1 MKRFWFFLG
10 IMLVAASG
18 LGSAYGQGTTGAIT
32 GTVTDQSSASVAGAK
47 VTAVNP
53 ATTFSR
59 DTITAGNGAY
69 RLDALPVG
77 VYTVTTEA
85 SGFKKSVIN
94 QVTLNVNDVL
104 AVDFKLEVG
113 QVSET
118 VTVTEAPSPVQTETS
133 VVGRIV
139 DNKTLND
146 LPVLSG
152 AGGRNPLQLAPLQA
166 GVVASGQVGPF
177 SVNGQRAQ
185 SNNFMLDGGDSNDLA
200 INVPDA
206 ITGFSPDALQEFRI
220 LTSTYGADVGRNS
233 GSIVNV
239 ISKSGTNEFHGNVFE
254 YFRNRVLNA
263 TPFFNNSSSTFNGL
277 RKPQFNVN
285 EFGGTIG
292 GPVYLPRFGE
302 GGKSV
307 YSGKNRSFFFL
318 SYEGFRR
325 RQGVT
330 NSATVPSQAQ
340 RNAIFNFPG
349 TPQQIKNLL
358 NEIPAANSGN
368 NTLLSSAGNSLD
380 RNQYFAR
387 VDSKLTE
394 KNNVFISVFREN
406 QKFTDPFAF
415 GGSTIPGFGT
425 SGVLSFTNLVVD
437 DTHIFSSKS
446 LNEVR
451 FSFHRRDTLSVVPVN
466 HTSPA
471 DLGISGIVP
480 SDPAA
485 VGPPRVGISGFSNWG
500 NTIQGPQGRKDDTLQ
515 FVDNFSHTINAKHS
529 AKFGG
534 EYRRYVQH
542 QTFDFINNGLYD
554 FTGDVTNALGL
565 PLVALTTQA
574 ACDAAVA
581 LPPGAAR
588 TAAINANCLSTALS
602 DFARGAA
609 FDFVQNSAGRPE
621 YHTFSYDLYALDDW
635 KVTNYLTLN
644 LGVRYEYDEPLYDS
658 QNRVLA
664 FRPGQQSTVF
674 PTAPRGIVYPGDA
687 GITRSTYKPDR
698 NNFGPRIGFAW
709 DVFHNQKLSIRGG
722 WGLYYDTV
730 ISETT
735 LQFLTSPPF
744 AIQPFVLF
752 TSVDNPWSNSLV
764 HNIPQPFPFTPVQ
777 RGGTFDFTNI
787 APIGLTVNEPNFQ
800 TPYSYQYNLN
810 TQWEFRK
817 GYTLELGYVGSA
829 GHHQL
834 TRQEINPAIP
844 RVGANTGNTDA
855 RRVFNQG
862 NPQNAAFGGSVF
874 SGITNQ
880 ETSSNSIYNS
890 LQGTLSHRF
899 SKGFYF
905 QNAYTWGHCIDGSSG
920 LRSNNNA
927 FDMHRD
933 RGNCDQD
940 IRHRNAL
947 SAIYELPWY
956 KSQKGALG
964 KLLGGYE
971 LTGVFAAQ
979 TGSPFDVVE
988 SADRSLTGA
997 GDNRPDVVNGAVVF
1011 LNPRNTDS
1019 TNGGNNRFFNGS
1031 GGGTPTAATN
1041 PYFRRVGAGTTFA
1054 LGAGRFGS
1062 MGRNVFH
1069 GPGWWNLDL
1078 SVIKRTHITEKTN
1091 VEFRAE
1097 FFNIFNHAQ
1106 FNNPG
1111 ANAPGWSS
1119 TNIASANF
1127 GLVSSTR
1134 DPRLIQ
1140 FAVKLNF

>member
-1 MKRFWFFLG
+1 MKRFGFFFAIALFG
-10 IMLVAASG
+10 VCS
-18 LGSAYGQGTTGAIT
+18 LGSVAYGQGTTGTIT
-32 GTVTDQSSASVAGAK
+32 GTVTDQSGASVTGAK

-59 DTITAGNGAY
+59 ETTSAGNGAY

-77 VYTVTTEA
+77 VYTVSAEA
-85 SGFKKSVIN
+85 TGFKKSIIN

-104 AVDFKLEVG
+104 AVDVKLEVG
-113 QVSET
+113 QISET
-118 VTVTEAPSPVQTETS
+118 VTVTEAPSAVQTATS
-133 VVGRIV
+133 VMGKVIDTKMVSELG
-139 DNKTLND
+139 L
-146 LPVLSG
+146 LAG
-152 AGGRNPLQLAPLQA
+152 AGGRNPLNLALAQT
-166 GVVASGQVGPF
+166 GVVAAGQVGPF

-206 ITGFSPDALQEFRI
+206 VTGFSPDALQEFRI
-220 LTSTYGADVGRNS
+220 LSSTYSADFGRNS

-239 ISKSGTNEFHGNVFE
+239 ISKSGTNDFHGNMYE

-263 TPFFNNSSSTFNGL
+263 TPFFNNSSPTFNGL
-277 RKPQFNVN
+277 RNPQFNVN

-292 GPVYLPRFGE
+292 GPLYLPRFGE

-307 YSGKNRSFFFL
+307 YSGKNRTFFFF

-325 RQGVT
+325 RQGVVS
-330 NSATVPSQAQ
+330 SASVPSLAQ
-340 RNAIFNFPG
+340 RNAINAFAG

-368 NTLLSSAGNSLD
+368 NTLLSTAGNRLD
-380 RNQYFAR
+380 RNQYFVR
-387 VDSKLTE
+387 GDSKLTE
-394 KNNVFISVFREN
+394 KNNVFVSFFREN
-406 QKFTDPFAF
+406 QVFTDPFAF

-425 SGVLSFTNLVVD
+425 SGVLSFTNLVVA
-437 DTHIFSSKS
+437 DTHVFSSKS

-466 HTSPA
+466 RTTPA
-471 DLGISGIVP
+471 DLGISGIVAA
-480 SDPAA
+480 DPAA

-500 NTIQGPQGRKDDTLQ
+500 NTIQGPQGRKDDTIQ

-534 EYRRYVQH
+534 EYRKYKQS

-565 PLVALTTQA
+565 PLV
-574 ACDAAVA
+574 
-581 LPPGAAR
+581 PGL
-588 TAAINANCLSTALS
+588 NAALS
-602 DFARGAA
+602 DFARGLAV
-609 FDFVQNSAGRPE
+609 DFVENSAGRPQ
-621 YHTFSYDLYALDDW
+621 YNTFSYDFYALDDW
-635 KVTNYLTLN
+635 KVRNYLTLN
-644 LGVRYEYDEPLYDS
+644 LGVRYEYDEPLYDT
-658 QNRVLA
+658 NNKVLA

-674 PTAPRGIVYPGDA
+674 PTAPRGMVYPGDA

-709 DVFHNQKLSIRGG
+709 DVLHNGKLSLRGG

-752 TSVDNPWSNSLV
+752 TTVNNPWSNSLV
-764 HNIPQPFPFTPVQ
+764 HNIPQPFPF
-777 RGGTFDFTNI
+777 GGASKTFDFTNI
-787 APIGLTVNEPNFQ
+787 APISLTVNEPNFV

-844 RVGANTGNTDA
+844 GPGATTGNTDA

-880 ETSSNSIYNS
+880 ETSSNSVYNS
-890 LQGTLSHRF
+890 LQGTISHRF
-899 SKGFYF
+899 NKGFYF
-905 QNAYTWGHCIDGSSG
+905 ADAYTWGHCIDGSSG

-933 RGNCDQD
+933 RGNCNQD
-940 IRHRNAL
+940 IRHRDAL
-947 SAIYELPWY
+947 SAIYELPWF
-956 KSQKGALG
+956 KDQKGALH

-971 LTGVFAAQ
+971 ITGIFQAQ
-979 TGSPFDVVE
+979 TGIPFDITE
-988 SADRSLTGA
+988 GTDRSLTGA
-997 GDNRPDVVNGAVVF
+997 GDNRPDVVGGTVTF

-1019 TNGGNNRFFNGS
+1019 TNGGNNRFFNGT

-1041 PYFRRVGAGTTFA
+1041 PFFRRVGSGTTFA

-1062 MGRNVFH
+1062 LGRNVFH
-1069 GPGWWNLDL
+1069 GPGLWTLDL
-1078 SVIKRTHITEKTN
+1078 SLIKRTHITEKTN

-1097 FFNIFNHAQ
+1097 FFNILNHAN
-1106 FNNPG
+1106 FGNPNG
-1111 ANAPGWSS
+1111 AIN
-1119 TNIASANF
+1119 SANF
-1127 GLVSSTR
+1127 GLISTTG

-1140 FAVKLNF
+1140 FAMKFNF

>member
-1 MKRFWFFLG
+1 MKRFWFFF
-10 IMLVAASG
+10 ASTLFVVCS
-18 LGSAYGQGTTGAIT
+18 LGSVAYGQGTTGTIT
-32 GTVTDQSSASVAGAK
+32 GTVEDQSGASIAGAK

-59 DTITAGNGAY
+59 DTTSAGNGAF
-69 RLDALPVG
+69 RLDALPVA
-77 VYTVTTEA
+77 VYTITAEA
-85 SGFKKSVIN
+85 TGFKKSVISD
-94 QVTLNVNDVL
+94 VTLHVNDVL
-104 AVDFKLEVG
+104 AIDVKLEVG

-118 VTVTEAPSPVQTETS
+118 VTITEAQSPINTQTSTLGIS
-133 VVGRIV
+133 VVDARQ
-139 DNKTLND
+139 LND

-166 GVVASGQVGPF
+166 GVVAAGQVGPF

-220 LTSTYGADVGRNS
+220 LTSTYSADLGRNS

-239 ISKSGTNEFHGNVFE
+239 ISKSGTNDFHGNLFE

-263 TPFFNNSSSTFNGL
+263 TPFFNNSSPTFNGL

-292 GPVYLPRFGE
+292 GPLYLPRFGE

-307 YSGKNRSFFFL
+307 YSGKDRTFFFF

-330 NSATVPSQAQ
+330 SSATVPSQAQ
-340 RNAIFNFPG
+340 RNAIFAFPG

-368 NTLLSSAGNSLD
+368 NTLLSSAGNRLD
-380 RNQYFAR
+380 RNQYFVR
-387 VDSKLTE
+387 GDSRLTN
-394 KNNVFISVFREN
+394 KNNIFVSFFREH
-406 QKFTDPFAF
+406 QTFTDPFAF

-425 SGVLSFTNLVVD
+425 SGVLTFTNLVVD
-437 DTHIFSSKS
+437 DTHVFSSKS

-529 AKFGG
+529 AKLGG
-534 EYRRYVQH
+534 EYRRYVQS

-554 FTGDVTNALGL
+554 FTGDVTNALSL
-565 PLVALTTQA
+565 PLV
-574 ACDAAVA
+574 
-581 LPPGAAR
+581 PGL
-588 TAAINANCLSTALS
+588 NAALS
-602 DFARGAA
+602 DFARGLAV
-609 FDFVQNSAGRPE
+609 DFVQNSAGRPQ
-621 YHTFSYDLYALDDW
+621 YRTFSYDFYGLDDW
-635 KVTNYLTLN
+635 KVTDYLTFN
-644 LGVRYEYDEPLYDS
+644 LGLRYEYDEPLYDS

-698 NNFGPRIGFAW
+698 NNFGPRVGFAW
-709 DVFHNQKLSIRGG
+709 DVLHNQKLSIRGG

-735 LQFLTSPPF
+735 LQFLTAPPF

-752 TSVDNPWSNSLV
+752 TSVNNPWSSSLV

-777 RGGTFDFTNI
+777 PGGTFDYTNI
-787 APIGLTVNEPNFQ
+787 APISLTVNDPAFI

-810 TQWEFRK
+810 TQWEFMK
-817 GYTLELGYVGSA
+817 GYTLEVGYVGSI

-844 RVGANTGNTDA
+844 GPGANTGNTDS

-874 SGITNQ
+874 SGITDQQTN
-880 ETSSNSIYNS
+880 SNSVYNS
-890 LQGTLSHRF
+890 LQGTVSHRF

-905 QNAYTWGHCIDGSSG
+905 QNAYTWGHCIDGASG

-940 IRHRNAL
+940 IRHRDAL
-947 SAIYELPWY
+947 SAIYELPRY

-971 LTGVFAAQ
+971 IAGVFAAQ
-979 TGSPFDVVE
+979 TGLPFDITE
-988 SADRSLTGA
+988 GTDRSLTSA
-997 GDNRPDVVNGAVVF
+997 GDNRPDVVNGAVTF
-1011 LNPRNTDS
+1011 LNPRNTDT
-1019 TNGGNNRFFNGS
+1019 TNGGNNRFFNGT
-1031 GGGTPTAATN
+1031 GGGTATAATN
-1041 PYFRRVGAGTTFA
+1041 PYFRRVGSGTTFA

-1062 MGRNVFH
+1062 LGRNVFH
-1069 GPGWWNLDL
+1069 GPGYWNLDL
-1078 SVIKRTHITEKTN
+1078 TLIKRTHITEKTN
-1091 VEFRAE
+1091 LEFQAA

-1106 FNNPG
+1106 FNNPNG
-1111 ANAPGWSS
+1111 AIN
-1119 TNIASANF
+1119 SANF

-1140 FAVKLNF
+1140 FAMKVNF

>member
-1 MKRFWFFLG
+1 MKKFAFFALFA
-10 IMLVAASG
+10 LFVFSFRSA
-18 LGSAYGQGTTGAIT
+18 AYGQATTGTIT
-32 GTVTDQSSASVAGAK
+32 GTVMDQSGASVAGAR
-47 VTAVNP
+47 VTVTNP
-53 ATTFSR
+53 ATTLSR
-59 DTITAGNGAY
+59 DTTSAGNGTY

-77 VYTVTTEA
+77 VYTISAEA

-94 QVTLNVNDVL
+94 DVTLNVNDVL
-104 AVDFKLEVG
+104 SVDIKMEVG
-113 QVSET
+113 QVSEV
-118 VTVTEAPSPVQTETS
+118 VTVTEAPSTVQTETS

-166 GVVASGQVGPF
+166 GVVAAGQVGPF
-177 SVNGQRAQ
+177 AVNGQRAQ

-220 LTSTYGADVGRNS
+220 LTNTYGADFGRNS

-239 ISKSGTNEFHGNVFE
+239 ISKSGTNEFHGDAFE

-263 TPFFNNSSSTFNGL
+263 TPFFNNSSPTFNGL

-307 YSGKNRSFFFL
+307 YSGKNRTFFFF

-330 NSATVPSQAQ
+330 SSATVPSQAQ
-340 RNAIFNFPG
+340 RNAVNAFAG

-368 NTLLSSAGNSLD
+368 NTLLSSAGNRLD
-380 RNQYFAR
+380 RNQFFLR
-387 VDSKLTE
+387 GDSKLTE
-394 KNNVFISVFREN
+394 KNNIFVSYFREH
-406 QKFTDPFAF
+406 QTFTDPFAF

-425 SGVLSFTNLVVD
+425 SGVLTFTNLVVD
-437 DTHIFSSKS
+437 DTHIFSTKS
-446 LNEVR
+446 LNEIR
-451 FSFHRRDTLSVVPVN
+451 FSYHVRDTLSVVPVN
-466 HTSPA
+466 QTSPA
-471 DLGISGIVP
+471 DLGISGIVAA
-480 SDPAA
+480 DPAA
-485 VGPPRVGISGFSNWG
+485 IGPPRVDLTGFSNWG
-500 NTIQGPQGRKDDTLQ
+500 NTIQGPQGRKDKTLQ
-515 FVDNFSHTINAKHS
+515 FVDNFSHTLNAKHS
-529 AKFGG
+529 MKFGG
-534 EYRRYVQH
+534 EYRKYVQD
-542 QTFDFINNGLYD
+542 QTFDFINNGYYI

-565 PLVALTTQA
+565 PLV
-574 ACDAAVA
+574 
-581 LPPGAAR
+581 PGL
-588 TAAINANCLSTALS
+588 NATLS
-602 DFARGAA
+602 DFARGLPVE
-609 FDFVQNSAGRPE
+609 FVENSAGRPQ
-621 YHTFSYDLYALDDW
+621 YNTFSYDFYGLDDW
-635 KVTNYLTLN
+635 KVTPYLTLN
-644 LGVRYEYDEPLYDS
+644 LGLRYEYDEPLYDS
-658 QNRVLA
+658 QNRVFA

-674 PTAPRGIVYPGDA
+674 PTAPKGIVYPGDA

-698 NNFGPRIGFAW
+698 NNFGPRVGFAW
-709 DVFHNQKLSIRGG
+709 DMLHNQKLSLRGG

-752 TSVDNPWSNSLV
+752 TTVNNPWSNSLV

-787 APIGLTVNEPNFQ
+787 APISMTVNDPNFV

-810 TQWEFRK
+810 VQWEFLK
-817 GYTLELGYVGSA
+817 GYTLEVGYVGSA

-834 TRQEINPAIP
+834 TRREIDPAIAGP
-844 RVGANTGNTDA
+844 GANTSNTDA

-880 ETSSNSIYNS
+880 ETSSNSVYNS
-890 LQGTLSHRF
+890 LQATVSHRF
-899 SKGFYF
+899 NKGFYF
-905 QNAYTWGHCIDGSSG
+905 QNAYTFGHCIDSSSG
-920 LRSNNNA
+920 LRSNNNT
-927 FDMHRD
+927 FDEHRD

-947 SAIYELPWY
+947 SAIYELPWF

-964 KLLGGYE
+964 RFLGGWE
-971 LTGVFAAQ
+971 MTGVFAAQ
-979 TGSPFDVVE
+979 TGSPFDIVD
-988 SADRSLTGA
+988 SSDRSLTGA
-997 GDNRPDVVNGAVVF
+997 GDNRPDLVNGSITF
-1011 LNPRNTDS
+1011 LNPRNTDT
-1019 TNGGNNRFFNGS
+1019 TNGGNNRFFNS
-1031 GGGTPTAATN
+1031 TGGGTATAATN
-1041 PYFRRVGAGTTFA
+1041 PYFRRVGSGTTFA

-1069 GPGWWNLDL
+1069 GPGFWNVDM
-1078 SVIKRTHITEKTN
+1078 SFIKRTHITEKTN

-1127 GLVSSTR
+1127 GAITSTR

-1140 FAVKLNF
+1140 FALKINF